1 MQPSRTPVL
10 PAARTCPS
18 CSRRFTPK
26 KAEAVVCSGR
36 CRMQV
41 HRERRRR
48 DLDAR
53 LADAELALAA
63 VARVVADLRADVH
76 RLV

>member
-1 MQPSRTPVL
+1 MQ
-10 PAARTCPS
+10 
-18 CSRRFTPK
+18 
-26 KAEAVVCSGR
+26 G
-36 CRMQV
+36 